1 MAGLRRKLNGSRWRP
16 WTRRPQS
23 RRAPSAAGNS
33 RTTTRGTG
41 SSSWSWVAK
50 PVERT
55 RPPEAGQLGGSGT
68 SWRTSTRVGLYRRA
82 GWPYWAPARRPG
94 CFGRGVRAL
103 AARRYPA
110 RLGASGCRL
119 RRVFCCS
126 RSRSRSTSSS
136 SRFTRAYSSC
146 VGRGASCSLR
156 VGRILG
162 LSALVHFCAPGRQSP
177 RRPRAR
183 RGRTRQ
189 AHGTHSSIP
198 PALRIRADRVR
209 ARDPGGSPNH
219 TTSFDEGQRWL
230 VIYARVASGSVG
242 EPPAGRTRDGLRRV
256 RSPER
261 PSWPRRVRGGPRGL
275 AADVDELGDGEG
287 RRRGEVVAGHGR
299 GSWAARTSCSARGA
313 MAAVRRT
320 PRPSR
325 GHHRRARRAADP
337 VGVREGR
344 GHRRGD
350 VRSRT
355 RADRRRRRP
364 SRPTA
369 TGSIQ
374 AADAGLASIEDP
386 VLR

>member
-1 MAGLRRKLNGSRWRP
+1 MGNLDAVRVAGADG
-16 WTRRPQS
+16 
-23 RRAPSAAGNS
+23 ASATALQPPPHLL
-33 RTTTRGTG
+33 TTL
-41 SSSWSWVAK
+41 
-50 PVERT
+50 P
-55 RPPEAGQLGGSGT
+55 
-68 SWRTSTRVGLYRRA
+68 
-82 GWPYWAPARRPG
+82 APAG
-94 CFGRGVRAL
+94 GGR
-103 AARRYPA
+103 
-110 RLGASGCRL
+110 
-119 RRVFCCS
+119 
-126 RSRSRSTSSS
+126 
-136 SRFTRAYSSC
+136 C
-146 VGRGASCSLR
+146 VCHR
-156 VGRILG
+156 
-162 LSALVHFCAPGRQSP
+162 HPEP
-177 RRPRAR
+177 
-183 RGRTRQ
+183 
-189 AHGTHSSIP
+189 
-198 PALRIRADRVR
+198 
-209 ARDPGGSPNH
+209 
-219 TTSFDEGQRWL
+219 
-230 VIYARVASGSVG
+230 SGSVG

-344 GHRRGD
+344 GPRRGD

-374 AADAGLASIEDP
+374 AADAGSEARPLTTGGGRLGHSGQHRRPRATLIGNEQRTCLRSGGAVPGGTACPAGSASSL
-386 VLR
+386 LRPA